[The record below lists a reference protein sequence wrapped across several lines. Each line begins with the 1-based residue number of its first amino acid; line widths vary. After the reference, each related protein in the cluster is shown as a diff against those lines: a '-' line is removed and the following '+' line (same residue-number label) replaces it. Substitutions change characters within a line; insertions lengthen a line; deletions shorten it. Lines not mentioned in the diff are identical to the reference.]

1 MKPTAQYFS
10 IPRHR
15 QTGMA
20 LITGLIFMVV
30 LTLLALAAMRTT
42 TLEERMSGNARDR
55 DLAFQAAEAALR
67 AGEQAV
73 SGATTPAFAL
83 GTAYTPRIA
92 AGTLST
98 YWPTHPWAT
107 QSIVVG
113 CNSAA
118 VCGTAWQPAGTSAAP
133 RFVIEEMPATACAGG
148 SLAVGPTPE
157 CGVYRVTARGVGRSA
172 NTMVILQ
179 AVYQR

>member
-1 MKPTAQYFS
+1 MMMNPFDKMLPPSRQ
-10 IPRHR
+10 R

-55 DLAFQAAEAALR
+55 DLAFQSAEAALR

-73 SGATTPAFAL
+73 SGATLPAFAL
-83 GTAYTPRIA
+83 GTPLTPRIA
-92 AGTLST
+92 AATLTS
-98 YWPTHPWAT
+98 YWQNTHPWAT
-107 QSIVVG
+107 QSVAIG
-113 CNSAA
+113 
-118 VCGTAWQPAGTSAAP
+118 WQPAGTSAAP
-133 RFVIEEMPATACAGG
+133 QYVIEDMGATAWAAAA
-148 SLAVGPTPE
+148 AVWLSVPLNE
-157 CGVYRVTARGVGRSA
+157 NGVYRVTARGVGSSA
-172 NTMVILQ
+172 NTVVILQ

>member
-1 MKPTAQYFS
+1 MNTIMKSTTQPIM
-10 IPRHR
+10 IPGRY
-15 QTGMA
+15 QTGVA

-55 DLAFQAAEAALR
+55 DMAFQSAEAALR
-67 AGEQAV
+67 AGEQV
-73 SGATTPAFAL
+73 LQGASLPAFAA

-92 AGTLST
+92 TGTLST
-98 YWPTHPWAT
+98 YWQNTHPWPT
-107 QSIVVG
+107 QSV
-113 CNSAA
+113 A
-118 VCGTAWQPAGTSAAP
+118 AWQPAGTSAAP
-133 RFVIEEMPATACAGG
+133 RYVMEVMGAAACAGG
-148 SLAVGPTPE
+148 SRTFGPKAG

-179 AVYQR
+179 AVYKR

>member
-10 IPRHR
+10 TPRRR

-55 DLAFQAAEAALR
+55 DLAFQSAEAALR
-67 AGEQAV
+67 AGEQVV
-73 SGATTPAFAL
+73 SGATLPAFAL
-83 GTAYTPRIA
+83 GTPLTPRIA
-92 AGTLST
+92 AGTLTT
-98 YWPTHPWAT
+98 YWQNTHPWAT
-107 QSIVVG
+107 QSVAI
-113 CNSAA
+113 S
-118 VCGTAWQPAGTSAAP
+118 WQPAGTSAAP
-133 RFVIEEMPATACAGG
+133 QYVVEDMGATACPGG
-148 SLAVGPTPE
+148 GIGIGPVPD
-157 CGVYRVTARGVGRSA
+157 CGVYRVTARGAGSSA
-172 NTMVILQ
+172 NTVVILQ